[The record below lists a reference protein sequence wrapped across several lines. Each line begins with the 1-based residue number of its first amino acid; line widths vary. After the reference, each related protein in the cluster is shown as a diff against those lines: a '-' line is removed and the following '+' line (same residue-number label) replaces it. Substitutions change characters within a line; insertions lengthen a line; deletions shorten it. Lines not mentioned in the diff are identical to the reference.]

1 MKASKNKQ
9 RPLPCQNHAKT
20 HEKEDVGRNLT
31 KTNGSCLLLPH
42 SSFRPSTD
50 RHLPQETEEQPLAC
64 SSLNEK

>member
-9 RPLPCQNHAKT
+9 RPLPCQNH
-20 HEKEDVGRNLT
+20 EKDDVERNLT

-42 SSFRPSTD
+42 SSFRPSTY